1 MNKTTFIFLIIFSLS
16 INSCISTKIFN
27 DLEARY
33 FILKKERIELL
44 ESADSL
50 QQTFDTVNSKLQDN
64 NRYLELSRDSIRSGL
79 FEIKSLEN
87 SYFLLKDN
95 NENIIQNR
103 IAVNNSLLK
112 KMALK
117 ETELQYRSE
126 RVDQLERMINKQKIA
141 LNELKESLSNALL
154 NFKGKGLKVE
164 QLNGKVY
171 VSLENKLLFKSGS
184 WDIEENGKKALIQ
197 LSEVLEVNPEISI
210 LIEGHTDNVPF
221 SLKGELESNWD
232 LSTKRATAVV
242 NIILQNNLIL
252 PQNLTA
258 AGRSEY
264 LPIALNSSKEG
275 RASNRRIEIIL
286 SPSFDDIASLLQAN
300 Q

>member
-1 MNKTTFIFLIIFSLS
+1 MNKITAIFLIIFSLS

-33 FILKKERIELL
+33 FIVKKERIELL

-87 SYFLLKDN
+87 SYFFLKDN

-141 LNELKESLSNALL
+141 LNELKESLLNALL

-171 VSLENKLLFKSGS
+171 VSMENKLLFKSGS
-184 WDIEENGKKALIQ
+184 WDVEENGKKALIQ

-221 SLKGELESNWD
+221 GLKDELKSNWD

-264 LPIALNSSKEG
+264 LPIAPNSSKEG
-275 RASNRRIEIIL
+275 RASNRRIEVIL

-300 Q
+300 

>member
-141 LNELKESLSNALL
+141 LNELEESLSNALL

-171 VSLENKLLFKSGS
+171 VSMENKLLFKSGS
-184 WDIEENGKKALIQ
+184 WDVEENGKKALIQ

-300 Q
+300 

>member
-50 QQTFDTVNSKLQDN
+50 QQTFDMLNSKLQDN

-95 NENIIQNR
+95 SQNIIQDQ
-103 IAVNNSLLK
+103 IAANNSLLK
-112 KMALK
+112 KIALK

-141 LNELKESLSNALL
+141 LNELKESLLNALL

-171 VSLENKLLFKSGS
+171 VSMENKLLFKSGS
-184 WDIEENGKKALIQ
+184 WDVEENGKKALIQ
-197 LSEVLEVNPEISI
+197 LSKVLEVNPEISI

-221 SLKGELESNWD
+221 SLKGELKSNWD

-264 LPIALNSSKEG
+264 LPIAPNSSKEG
-275 RASNRRIEIIL
+275 RASNRRIEVIL

-300 Q
+300 

>member
-171 VSLENKLLFKSGS
+171 VSMENKLLFKSGS
-184 WDIEENGKKALIQ
+184 WDVEENGKKALIQ

-300 Q
+300 

>member
-50 QQTFDTVNSKLQDN
+50 QQTFDMLNSKLQDN

-79 FEIKSLEN
+79 FEIKSLIN
-87 SYFLLKDN
+87 SYVLLKDN
-95 NENIIQNR
+95 SGNIIQDR

-171 VSLENKLLFKSGS
+171 VSMENKLLFKSGS
-184 WDIEENGKKALIQ
+184 WDVEENGKKALIQ

-300 Q
+300 

>member
-264 LPIALNSSKEG
+264 LPVAPNSSKEG
-275 RASNRRIEIIL
+275 RASNRRIKVIL

-300 Q
+300 